1 LSTSF
6 LNDLVLWCN
15 FIARKVAMG
24 QDLSLSHTH
33 THSHPYTHSHAHS
46 HAHFFILTLV
56 FSCSLIS
63 SVFYKGCGGNFSLSL
78 FQRIHTRTCIHTH
91 THTHTPY
98 IYKNCIVCF
107 ESLHCKYEMISLIRN
122 WWKHQVSFCSKPTNF
137 QALN

>member
-1 LSTSF
+1 LSTSS
-6 LNDLVLWCN
+6 LNDLVLWRN

-33 THSHPYTHSHAHS
+33 TLSHPYTHSHS
-46 HAHFFILTLV
+46 HAHFFILTLFFRAHLYRR
-56 FSCSLIS
+56 FSTKVAAVTFL
-63 SVFYKGCGGNFSLSL
+63 FLSFKEYTHAL
-78 FQRIHTRTCIHTH
+78 AYTH